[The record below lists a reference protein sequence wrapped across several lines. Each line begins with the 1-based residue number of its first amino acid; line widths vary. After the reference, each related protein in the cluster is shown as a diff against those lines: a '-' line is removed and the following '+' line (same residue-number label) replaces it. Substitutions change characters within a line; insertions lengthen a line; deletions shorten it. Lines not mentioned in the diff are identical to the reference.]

1 MGVLKE
7 LTMKFHLLIGL
18 TCALILGALS
28 PLPLQRAQAAAGPA
42 LVVVIGIATGLKDIS
57 TATLRRAFLGYPTE
71 VGGKRL
77 IPINHPTG
85 TPNRVLFDKLMLGL
99 SPEEVGRFWV
109 DRRIRD
115 ESPPPKTVPSA
126 DLAVRVAASLPFAIT
141 YITPDLVN
149 DKVAVLSIDGKH
161 PTDGSY
167 LLK

>member
-1 MGVLKE
+1 
-7 LTMKFHLLIGL
+7 MKSLHLLIGL
-18 TCALILGALS
+18 ISALILGALS
-28 PLPLQRAQAAAGPA
+28 PLPLQRVQAAAGPA
-42 LVVVIGIATGLKDIS
+42 LVVVIATTTGVRDIT
-57 TATLRRAFLGYPTE
+57 TAILRRAFMGYPTE

-85 TPNRVLFDKLMLGL
+85 SPNRVMFDQLMLGL
-99 SPEEVGRFWV
+99 SPDEVGRFWV

-115 ESPPPKTVPSA
+115 ESPPPKTVPSP

-149 DKVAVLSIDGKH
+149 DKVAVLTIDGKS
-161 PTDGSY
+161 PKDGSY

>member
-1 MGVLKE
+1 
-7 LTMKFHLLIGL
+7 MKSLHLLIGL

-28 PLPLQRAQAAAGPA
+28 PLPLQRARAAAGPA
-42 LVVVIGIATGLKDIS
+42 LVVVIGTATGIKDIS
-57 TATLRRAFLGYPTE
+57 TAILRRAFMGYPTE
-71 VGGKRL
+71 VAGKRL

-85 TPNRVLFDKLMLGL
+85 TPNRVLFDRVMLGL

-115 ESPPPKTVPSA
+115 ESPPPKTVPSP

-149 DKVAVLSIDGKH
+149 DKVAVLTIDGKS
-161 PTDGSY
+161 PKDGEY
-167 LLK
+167 LLR

>member
-1 MGVLKE
+1 
-7 LTMKFHLLIGL
+7 MKSLHLLIGL
-18 TCALILGALS
+18 AFALILGALS
-28 PLPLQRAQAAAGPA
+28 PLPLQLAQAAAGPA
-42 LVVVIGIATGLKDIS
+42 LVVVISTATGLRDIT
-57 TATLRRAFLGYPTE
+57 TATLRRAFMGYPTE

-85 TPNRVLFDKLMLGL
+85 SPDRVLFDKLMLGL

-115 ESPPPKTVPSA
+115 ESPPPKTVPSP

-141 YITPDLVN
+141 YVTPELVN
-149 DKVAVLSIDGKH
+149 DKVAVLTIDGKS
-161 PTDGSY
+161 PKDSSY

>member
-1 MGVLKE
+1 
-7 LTMKFHLLIGL
+7 MKSLHLLIGL
-18 TCALILGALS
+18 TCALIAGALS

-42 LVVVIGIATGLKDIS
+42 LVVVMGSATGLRDIT
-57 TATLRRAFLGYPTE
+57 TAVLRRAFMGYPTE

-85 TPNRVLFDKLMLGL
+85 SPNRVLFDQVMLGL
-99 SPEEVGRFWV
+99 NPEEVGRFWV

-115 ESPPPKTVPSA
+115 ESPPPKTVPSS

-149 DKVAVLSIDGKH
+149 DKVAVLTIDGKS
-161 PTDGSY
+161 PRDDSY
-167 LLK
+167 LLR